1 MKKIKKIMALVLS
14 LVMVLSLFGCGKD
27 NNDVDET
34 KGTDENNQVIYT
46 NENSNSPYAE
56 DEVLFVA
63 QNIYDIEED
72 SHILHF
78 YNYNGVHLDELD
90 TSVSTVIS
98 LKNYAKNGLTPA
110 MDTSNGKYGYI
121 NRDGSF
127 IIDAKYDEAYSFSD
141 DGLAL
146 VMCEEKYESAYNKIE
161 KYGFINSKREEIIP
175 CIYDCATSFYPSG
188 YAIIGNCDFQINE
201 MDYVDTS
208 NYRYGVIDKNGEFI
222 IEQKYEGIYPIT
234 GKYILCREENH
245 KYVIYNTSGSIVY
258 EFEIN
263 KTDGYIDCYTI
274 GDDVFYTNAN
284 YDGSRREYY
293 IFNGNEFVDYYNS
306 NIGKYYHISDLSS
319 NLKYVLKEINST
331 ECKIGIAYNDE
342 EVIPC
347 EYDYIYSV
355 KDYFVAVKYSTA
367 RGKIDIY
374 NSNFE
379 KTAEDLSYEYIDRD
393 DEFGEHAE
401 LPNGYFCI
409 GDGNDK
415 YGIIDY
421 TGRIIV
427 EPIYENVGVNTYES
441 IGKFDL
447 NTWW

>member
-1 MKKIKKIMALVLS
+1 MKKIKKILALALS

-27 NNDVDET
+27 NNDVDKT
-34 KGTDENNQVIYT
+34 KGTDENNQVIDT

-110 MDTSNGKYGYI
+110 MDKSNGKYGFI

-127 IIDAKYDEAYSFSD
+127 IIGAKYDEAYSFSD

-146 VMCEEKYESAYNKIE
+146 VMCKEKYENAYNEIE
-161 KYGFINSKREEIIP
+161 KYGFINSKGEEIIP

-188 YAIIGNCDFQINE
+188 YAIVGNCDFKIVE
-201 MDYVDTS
+201 SEDVYVSDHVETV
-208 NYRYGVIDKNGEFI
+208 NYRYGVINKKGNLI
-222 IEQKYEGIYPIT
+222 IEQKYQFIDHIS
-234 GKYILCREENH
+234 GKYILCRIDEQHYDIYDISGNLIYEVNSDDFDGFYYS
-245 KYVIYNTSGSIVY
+245 YVLKNEVY
-258 EFEIN
+258 IMCKFDSELRYW
-263 KTDGYIDCYTI
+263 K
-274 GDDVFYTNAN
+274 
-284 YDGSRREYY
+284 
-293 IFNGNEFVDYYNS
+293 FNNNEFVIFDDYDLGNNTKLFS
-306 NIGKYYHISDLSS
+306 KEDGLEKTKFGVTNNGKD
-319 NLKYVLKEINST
+319 
-331 ECKIGIAYNDE
+331 A
-342 EVIPC
+342 IPC

-355 KDYFVAVKYSTA
+355 KDYYVAIKNTTA

-374 NSNFE
+374 NFE
-379 KTAEDLSYEYIDRD
+379 FQKTAEGLDYIYDGQVQD
-393 DEFGEHAE
+393 FGKRAE
-401 LPNGYFCI
+401 LPNGYFYVCD
-409 GDGNDK
+409 GDDK

-421 TGRIIV
+421 TGKIIV
-427 EPIYENVGVNTYES
+427 EPVYENVGINTYNSTGMFS
-441 IGKFDL
+441 IK
-447 NTWW
+447 TW